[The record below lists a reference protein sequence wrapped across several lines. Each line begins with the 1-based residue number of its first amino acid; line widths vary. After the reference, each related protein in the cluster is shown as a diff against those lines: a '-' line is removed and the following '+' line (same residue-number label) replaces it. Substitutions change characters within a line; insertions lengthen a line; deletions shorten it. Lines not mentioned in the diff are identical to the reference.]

1 LLVENVVKHNS
12 MTRQQPITISIR
24 STNDGYLVVENNLVK
39 KITKA
44 DSTGIGLYTIREKY
58 KLLHRDD
65 VKIEDKRGDCFAVN
79 LPLLQP

>member
-1 LLVENVVKHNS
+1 

-58 KLLHRDD
+58 KLLRRDD